1 MKTSSHKDIGN
12 KGESAVVEYL
22 RRLGFTILDRNVS
35 VKTGELDVV
44 AQKGRVMHIVEV
56 KSLTCDTFPSA
67 VAADRY
73 DPADNLHANKLRKV
87 ARTAEWYLAQKGW
100 EGEWQIDGALVWIR
114 RGDGVA
120 KVRYLPQVL

>member
-35 VKTGELDVV
+35 FKTGELDVV

-87 ARTAEWYLAQKGW
+87 ARTAEW
-100 EGEWQIDGALVWIR
+100 EWQIDGALVWIR